1 MPLHLQRFQR
11 LWCEHDTVVTC
22 YHRLYFQNFADT
34 HNISLMETSAKTSN
48 NVEQLFATLASDLK
62 HASENGHIKD
72 DTPTITINAG
82 SSHKKQGCFCS

>member
-1 MPLHLQRFQR
+1 
-11 LWCEHDTVVTC
+11 
-22 YHRLYFQNFADT
+22 
-34 HNISLMETSAKTSN
+34 METSAKTSN

-62 HASENGHIKD
+62 HAGENGHIKD